1 MEWNTA
7 QGYRSDD
14 PAGEAIA
21 AALPKRPAPVVV
33 DTVRAGNRRS
43 LPRRRP
49 DDGPAGSVASANVD
63 DIKSGKRFDPCVVS
77 WTREARRIVEDRRM
91 AGRSLEELLDVVTC
105 RRSDGREVTLAQ
117 LPLENTRVSFP
128 KIRIWNCIVAINSRT

>member
-21 AALPKRPAPVVV
+21 AALLKRPALVVV
-33 DTVRAGNRRS
+33 DTVRTGSRRS

-49 DDGPAGSVASANVD
+49 DDGSAGSVGVGQRARYQ
-63 DIKSGKRFDPCVVS
+63 SGERLDPYVVS

-117 LPLENTRVSFP
+117 LPLENTRVPFQ
-128 KIRIWNCIVAINSRT
+128 KFAYCTG